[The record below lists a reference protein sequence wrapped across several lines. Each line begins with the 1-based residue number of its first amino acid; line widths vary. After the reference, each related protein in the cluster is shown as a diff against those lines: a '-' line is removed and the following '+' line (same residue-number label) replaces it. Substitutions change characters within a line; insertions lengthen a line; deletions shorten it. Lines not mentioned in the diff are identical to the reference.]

1 MVDGVGFLSYGASDE
16 VVGLKGGVDRHE
28 VCRAAEGA
36 GAGGARKSAKTVKD
50 RRRPFR
56 PI

>member
-16 VVGLKGGVDRHE
+16 VAGLKSGVDRHE

-50 RRRPFR
+50 RQRPS
-56 PI
+56 